1 MYIIQAG
8 VIDIAVNNGAHKLA
22 SLGSGS
28 SFGEQAILGTKVR
41 TTTLQKK
48 EALLEIPADW
58 LGDQINASPHFVN
71 IVFAGLTLQLLKKFF
86 LLRIRQAQTR
96 RNV

>member
-41 TTTLQKK
+41 TATALQKK
-48 EALLEIPADW
+48 EALA
-58 LGDQINASPHFVN
+58 
-71 IVFAGLTLQLLKKFF
+71 
-86 LLRIRQAQTR
+86 
-96 RNV
+96 